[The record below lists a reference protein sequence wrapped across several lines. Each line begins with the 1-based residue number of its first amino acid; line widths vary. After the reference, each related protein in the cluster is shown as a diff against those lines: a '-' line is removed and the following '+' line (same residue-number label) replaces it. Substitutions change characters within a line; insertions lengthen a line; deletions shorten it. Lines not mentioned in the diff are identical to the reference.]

1 MVGQLK
7 FATAVLCDARPTI
20 ITNPTSSL
28 LHYVKPQVFCIRE
41 KLRNAGQF
49 FCIDNWLG
57 VTCGTCYCC
66 RSLKQVTKLSC
77 CSGNCMKCLLSWRR
91 WSSVKLWLQM
101 QVVSLP
107 YVLYL
112 LDSVLFVAIYLT
124 DFLRSG
130 MTIGENAVLAVVVN
144 NCAILSTAPQTDD
157 IQP

>member
-1 MVGQLK
+1 
-7 FATAVLCDARPTI
+7 
-20 ITNPTSSL
+20 
-28 LHYVKPQVFCIRE
+28 
-41 KLRNAGQF
+41 
-49 FCIDNWLG
+49 
-57 VTCGTCYCC
+57 
-66 RSLKQVTKLSC
+66 
-77 CSGNCMKCLLSWRR
+77 
-91 WSSVKLWLQM
+91 VKLWLQM